1 MLASAGEVAADL
13 EVAVNDEVK
22 LLNRQAQS
30 RARRAVNIMR
40 NSAFDVLGK
49 DGHGRRYGKHTASAP
64 GEAPAP
70 DTGNL
75 RRNWRQYVLAKTV
88 LDGVEITCRLKS
100 DEPYAPL
107 LEEGTSHMRPRP
119 FRQRIIDKS
128 MPDIDAIYGK
138 MGG

>member
-1 MLASAGEVAADL
+1 MLASAGEAAADL

-22 LLNRQAQS
+22 LLSRQAQS

-40 NSAFDVLGK
+40 NSAFDILGQ

-75 RRNWRQYVLAKTV
+75 RRNWRQYVFAKSQ
-88 LDGVEITCRLKS
+88 LHGMEITCRIKS

-107 LEEGTSHMRPRP
+107 LEEGTTRMKPRP

-128 MPDIDAIYGK
+128 MPDIDDIYGK
-138 MGG
+138 LGG

>member
-40 NSAFDVLGK
+40 NSAFDVLGQ

-70 DTGNL
+70 DTGSL

-107 LEEGTSHMRPRP
+107 LEKGTSHMRPRP

>member
-40 NSAFDVLGK
+40 NSAFDVLGQ

-75 RRNWRQYVLAKTV
+75 RRNWRQYVLAKRCWMEWK
-88 LDGVEITCRLKS
+88 LHAGLKVM
-100 DEPYAPL
+100 
-107 LEEGTSHMRPRP
+107 SHTLHCLR
-119 FRQRIIDKS
+119 KVHLT
-128 MPDIDAIYGK
+128 
-138 MGG
+138 

>member
-40 NSAFDVLGK
+40 NSAFDVLGQ

-107 LEEGTSHMRPRP
+107 LEEGASRMRPRP